1 MGSAQPIGA
10 LTVSGRAC
18 VIIVERQTKN
28 IGCKCAAAAAAA
40 GGFEAVSKSLL
51 KACVVSGF
59 VSSSEGTQ

>member
-1 MGSAQPIGA
+1 MGGTQPIGA

-28 IGCKCAAAAAAA
+28 IGCKCAAAAAA
-40 GGFEAVSKSLL
+40 GGFEAVSKSLS
-51 KACVVSGF
+51 KACAVSGF